1 MNTTANIL
9 SVHIEPQVRL
19 PVRTKDGH
27 KTSVSIPQCLL
38 DTFVA
43 KCGSRAA
50 FRRCLNAAVKQV
62 EPMPGYSRSQRVRML
77 LEKQLASGLR
87 G

>member
-1 MNTTANIL
+1 MNTTAHTNP
-9 SVHIEPQVRL
+9 VHLEPQVRL
-19 PVRTKDGH
+19 PVLTKEGR
-27 KTSVSIPQCLL
+27 KTSVSIPQSLL

-43 KCGSRAA
+43 KCGSRQA
-50 FRRCLNAAVKQV
+50 FRRHLNAAVKQV
-62 EPMPGYSRSQRVRML
+62 EPLPGYSRSQRVRML

>member
-1 MNTTANIL
+1 MSRTANTT
-9 SVHIEPQVRL
+9 SVHIEPQARL
-19 PVRTKDGH
+19 PVRTKAGH
-27 KTSVSIPQCLL
+27 KTSVSIPQSLL

-50 FRRCLNAAVKQV
+50 FRKYLNAAVKQV
-62 EPMPGYSRSQRVRML
+62 EPLPGYSRSQRVRML